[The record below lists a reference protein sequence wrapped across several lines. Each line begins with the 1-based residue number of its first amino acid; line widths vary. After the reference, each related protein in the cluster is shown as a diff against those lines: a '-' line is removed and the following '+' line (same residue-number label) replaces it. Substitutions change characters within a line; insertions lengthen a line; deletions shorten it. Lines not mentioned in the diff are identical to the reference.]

1 MKKWLLQC
9 STDGDMV
16 DYDEIIES
24 ETEPEYWQCQ
34 EIAENHDCELWC
46 IDEYIE

>member
-1 MKKWLLQC
+1 MKKWLLEC

-16 DYDEIIES
+16 DYSEIIES
-24 ETEPEYWQCQ
+24 ETEPGYWQCQ